1 MNAIIEYTQ
10 LAKQFYEQTVKEIKM
25 FYSKYE
31 GEIAFATLMTING
44 AFVCVLLG
52 VAFTIV
58 HSFAR
63 ISWFVAAFI
72 WKFLTPGQQ
81 WLELASIAT
90 SILAAVVL
98 ISAANDF
105 EKSFDTAFAKLKKEI
120 FDKTAIISEQEEKIT
135 KLEAIIAEK
144 NLENKVV

>member
-10 LAKQFYEQTVKEIKM
+10 FAKQFYEKTVKEIKM
-25 FYSKYE
+25 FKSKYE
-31 GEIAFATLMTING
+31 GEMAFATLMTING

-72 WKFLTPGQQ
+72 WKSLTPGQQ

-90 SILAAVVL
+90 SIITFAFIAN
-98 ISAANDF
+98 IANDF
-105 EKSFDTAFAKLKKEI
+105 EKSMDAAFTKLKKEI
-120 FDKTAIISEQEEKIT
+120 ADKTAIISEQDEKIT

-144 NLENKVV
+144 NEENKVV

>member
-1 MNAIIEYTQ
+1 MNTIIEYTQ
-10 LAKQFYEQTVKEIKM
+10 YAKQFYNETVKEIKM

-63 ISWFVAAFI
+63 ISWFVA
-72 WKFLTPGQQ
+72 KFVWNNLTPGQQ

-90 SILAAVVL
+90 SIITFAF
-98 ISAANDF
+98 IANTANEF
-105 EKSFDTAFAKLKKEI
+105 EKSMDAAFTKLKKEI
-120 FDKTAIISEQEEKIT
+120 ADKTATVAQQEEKIA

-144 NLENKVV
+144 IEPTNVA